1 MICLDWRDEAP
12 EVLVP
17 LYAAERRRWAQQ
29 LGWDL
34 GPSLRLVEQA
44 RVAGDVPGLVLR
56 DSRGAPVGWA
66 YYILSQGSVQI
77 GALNATTAGG
87 LRLLLDRIFRSPEA
101 HVAQELSCFLY
112 PVSSS
117 VVSALNR
124 QRFVLEHP
132 EYLSAALQASG
143 PVLGSQPAA
152 ADAGIRSWVEADTA
166 GAVRLV
172 ARAYAGDRSARCFAP
187 HGHLN
192 EWAHYVGQL
201 LHGPGCGAF
210 LPEASLVAVS
220 DATPSG
226 LGAALIMT
234 TIAPGTAHVAQ
245 LVVDPVLR
253 RRGLGRQ
260 LIVAAAERARAA
272 GARRLTLIVS
282 PGNEPARALYTRLGF
297 TTIGTLLYGYRGAAP
312 RRFAESTIGRGA
324 LDDGVNDPGPTNL
337 CSPHALEP

>member
-56 DSRGAPVGWA
+56 DSRGVPAGWA

-132 EYLSAALQASG
+132 EYLSVGLQTSG
-143 PVLGSQPAA
+143 PVLSGGPVA
-152 ADAGIRSWVEADTA
+152 VEAEIRAWQEGETA
-166 GAVRLV
+166 SAVRLV
-172 ARAYAGDRSARCFAP
+172 ARAYAGDASARCFAP
-187 HGHLN
+187 HGQLS

-210 LPEASLVAVS
+210 LPEASLVVPS

-226 LGAALIMT
+226 LAAAIAMT

-245 LVVDPVLR
+245 LVVDPAMR
-253 RRGLGRQ
+253 RRGLAKQ
-260 LIVAAAERARAA
+260 LLFAAAERARAA

-282 PGNEPARALYTRLGF
+282 PGNAAAQALYARLGF

-312 RRFAESTIGRGA
+312 RRFAVTDVPGVSAQTPSPSGPAA
-324 LDDGVNDPGPTNL
+324 LRPSGL
-337 CSPHALEP
+337 

>member
-1 MICLDWRDEAP
+1 MICHDWRDEAP

-17 LYAAERRRWAQQ
+17 LYAAERRRWSQQ

-56 DSRGAPVGWA
+56 DSRGLPAGWA

-77 GALNATTAGG
+77 GALNAATAGG

-132 EYLSAALQASG
+132 EYLSVALQPSG
-143 PVLGSQPAA
+143 PALGGQAAA
-152 ADAGIRSWVEADTA
+152 ADGSIRSWVEGDTA
-166 GAVRLV
+166 AAVRLI
-172 ARAYAGDRSARCFAP
+172 ARTYAGDASARCFAP
-187 HGHLN
+187 HGHLS

-226 LGAALIMT
+226 LGAAIVMT

-245 LVVDPVLR
+245 LVVDPLLR
-253 RRGLGRQ
+253 RRGLAKQ

-282 PGNEPARALYTRLGF
+282 PGNAPARALYARLGF
-297 TTIGTLLYGYRGAAP
+297 ATIGTLLYGYRGAAP
-312 RRFAESTIGRGA
+312 RRFAADPDVAQTPVGA
-324 LDDGVNDPGPTNL
+324 GPSPSAPGL
-337 CSPHALEP
+337 

>member
-1 MICLDWRDEAP
+1 MICHDWRDEAP

-17 LYAAERRRWAQQ
+17 LYAAERRRWSQQ

-56 DSRGAPVGWA
+56 DSRGLPAGWA

-77 GALNATTAGG
+77 GALNAATAGG

-117 VVSALNR
+117 VVSV
-124 QRFVLEHP
+124 QP
-132 EYLSAALQASG
+132 SG
-143 PVLGSQPAA
+143 PALGGQAAA
-152 ADAGIRSWVEADTA
+152 ADGSIRSWVEGDTA
-166 GAVRLV
+166 AAVRLI
-172 ARAYAGDRSARCFAP
+172 ARSYAGDASARCFAP
-187 HGHLN
+187 HGHLS

-226 LGAALIMT
+226 LGAAIVMT

-245 LVVDPVLR
+245 LVVDPLLR
-253 RRGLGRQ
+253 RRGLAKQ
-260 LIVAAAERARAA
+260 LIVAAAERARVA

-282 PGNEPARALYTRLGF
+282 PGNAPARALYARLGF
-297 TTIGTLLYGYRGAAP
+297 ATVGTLLYGHRGAAP
-312 RRFAESTIGRGA
+312 RRFAA
-324 LDDGVNDPGPTNL
+324 DPDVAQTPVAAGP
-337 CSPHALEP
+337 SPLAPGLQP

>member
-17 LYAAERRRWAQQ
+17 LYTAERRRWAQQ

-44 RVAGDVPGLVLR
+44 RVAGDVPGLVLH
-56 DSRGAPVGWA
+56 DSRGVPVGWA

-77 GALNATTAGG
+77 GALNAATAGG

-132 EYLSAALQASG
+132 EYLSVGLPASG
-143 PVLGSQPAA
+143 PVLSNQPGAM
-152 ADAGIRSWVEADTA
+152 DAELRSWSDGDTA
-166 GAVRLV
+166 AAVRLV
-172 ARAYAGDRSARCFAP
+172 ARSYAGDPSARCFAP
-187 HGHLN
+187 HGQLS

-201 LHGPGCGAF
+201 LNGPGCGAF
-210 LPEASLVAVS
+210 LPDASLVVPS
-220 DATPSG
+220 DAAPCG
-226 LGAALIMT
+226 LGAAIVMT

-245 LVVDPVLR
+245 LVVDPLLR
-253 RRGLGRQ
+253 RKGYAKRL
-260 LIVAAAERARAA
+260 LITAAERARDA

-282 PGNEPARALYTRLGF
+282 PGNDAARALYARLGF
-297 TTIGTLLYGYRGAAP
+297 TTIGKLLYGYRGAAP
-312 RRFAESTIGRGA
+312 RRFAESVVGRGA
-324 LDDGVNDPGPTNL
+324 SGDGANDPGPTGALTSNL
-337 CSPHALEP
+337 